1 VEGRLSKSCS
11 SCVYL
16 HPTADQD
23 LSIEEPHSTVDD
35 YTMQYRCGASFECLK
50 RAAPSVLVLFLS
62 GTSSER
68 APATAVVLIKSASL
82 GSHLLPTQ

>member
-1 VEGRLSKSCS
+1 MEGRVSKSCS

-16 HPTADQD
+16 HLTADQD
-23 LSIEEPHSTVDD
+23 LLIEEPHSTVDD

-50 RAAPSVLVLFLS
+50 RAAPSILVLFLS